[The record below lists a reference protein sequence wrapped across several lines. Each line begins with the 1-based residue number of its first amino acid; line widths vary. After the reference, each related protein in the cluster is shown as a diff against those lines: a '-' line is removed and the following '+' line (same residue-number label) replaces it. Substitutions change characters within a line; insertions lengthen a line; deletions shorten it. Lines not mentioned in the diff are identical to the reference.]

1 MPLPTV
7 GKMLILLGAL
17 LLLIGALFY
26 LTPRF
31 LFLERIPG
39 NIRWQKGPVTV
50 YFPLGTCIA
59 ISLLL
64 SLLLH
69 FWSRR

>member
-1 MPLPTV
+1 
-7 GKMLILLGAL
+7 MLILLGAL

-26 LTPRF
+26 LMPRF
-31 LFLERIPG
+31 PFLEKIPG

-50 YFPLGTCIA
+50 YFPLGTCIV